1 MTGAGAGALGLSAGG
16 CAISVE
22 DDAASWRSDLLKL
35 PRKSKMFLEASVQ
48 AAASIWGA
56 VAKMMVAV
64 GLQDLSSSMMIT
76 RAASS
81 RAIESAIV
89 ASSRAML
96 RMFIVMI
103 AALTR
108 MLASIRLNRIV
119 VVADFIIF
127 VVMVLIVIL
136 RFAQPESSIQIHR
149 VKFEQ
154 RDEQ

>member
-1 MTGAGAGALGLSAGG
+1 
-16 CAISVE
+16 
-22 DDAASWRSDLLKL
+22 
-35 PRKSKMFLEASVQ
+35 MFLEASVQ

-64 GLQDLSSSMMIT
+64 GLQDLSSSMMIM

-81 RAIESAIV
+81 RAIESAIA

-96 RMFIVMI
+96 RMFIAMI

-119 VVADFIIF
+119 VVADFNIIF